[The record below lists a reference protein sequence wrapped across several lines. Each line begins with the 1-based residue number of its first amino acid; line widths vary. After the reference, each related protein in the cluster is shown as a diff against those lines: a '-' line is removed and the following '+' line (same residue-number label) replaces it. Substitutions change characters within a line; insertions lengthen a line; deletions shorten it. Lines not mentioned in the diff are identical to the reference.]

1 MLLVRNSFYIATAHV
16 SEHIQWK
23 KLDINK
29 APPVSLKETAEDIL
43 KFVQKKV
50 Q

>member
-1 MLLVRNSFYIATAHV
+1 MLLVRYSFHIAIAHV
-16 SEHIQWK
+16 REHIQYK
-23 KLDINK
+23 KLDVNK
-29 APPVSLKETAEDIL
+29 APPAKLEETAEDIL

>member
-1 MLLVRNSFYIATAHV
+1 MLLMRYSFHISTAHV
-16 SEHIQWK
+16 CEHIQKK
-23 KLDINK
+23 KLDVNK
-29 APPVSLKETAEDIL
+29 APPANLKETAEDIL